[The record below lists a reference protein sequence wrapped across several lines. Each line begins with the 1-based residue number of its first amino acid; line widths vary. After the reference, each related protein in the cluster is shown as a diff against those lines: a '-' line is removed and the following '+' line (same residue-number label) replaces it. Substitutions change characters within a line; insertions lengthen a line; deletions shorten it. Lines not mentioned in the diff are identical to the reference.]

1 MKLLKNESGRYVLGG
16 YELTSGDVVEV
27 KRGEQ
32 WERGR
37 IEYSWEWQ
45 EYVVLL
51 ALGGMMRITSD
62 ILLRRPD
69 GITGTYTSGEDSRVV
84 VIGLRKSES
93 ANCSLTRQSRKCLDP
108 GQ

>member
-1 MKLLKNESGRYVLGG
+1 MKISKNESGRYVLEG
-16 YELTSGDVVEV
+16 YELTSGNVIEV

-37 IEYSWEWQ
+37 IEFNWERQ

-51 ALGGMMRITSD
+51 ALGGVMRFTSD

-69 GITGTYTSGEDSRVV
+69 GVAGKCTSEEDAGVV
-84 VIGLRKSES
+84 VIGLKGKRVS
-93 ANCSLTRQSRKCLDP
+93 
-108 GQ
+108 